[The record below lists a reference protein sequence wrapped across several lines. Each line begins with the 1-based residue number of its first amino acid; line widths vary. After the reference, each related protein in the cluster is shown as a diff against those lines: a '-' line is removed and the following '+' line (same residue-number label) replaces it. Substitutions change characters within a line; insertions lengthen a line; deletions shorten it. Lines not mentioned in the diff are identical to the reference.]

1 MPGSSV
7 PIIESKLWIPSARP
21 GLVPRAGLVE
31 RLTASRGASIVAI
44 AAPAGYG
51 KTTLLAQWAE
61 TEDRPVAWLTVDG
74 TDDDPAVLLTHV
86 AAALD
91 RAVQIDPAV
100 IRALRRPALAFAAPR
115 LGSAIHR
122 PDDPFLLVLDDAHL
136 LGDTTS
142 IDALM
147 LVVDHLADGSQVAL
161 SGRSLAAFS
170 LARQR
175 AERRVLSLGPSDLA
189 LSEDEAAGLFR
200 SIGAIV
206 PNGEIVTLV
215 QRTEGWAAGLYLAAR
230 SFGAEGRTG
239 AGHVAAEPF
248 TGADGLVTDYFR
260 SELLARLPARELRFM
275 TRTSVLDRMSGPLCD
290 VVTDGRGSA
299 ATLERLERST
309 LMLVPLDRRRE
320 WYRYHHLL
328 RDVLRQEL
336 ERREPGSASEY
347 LRRSAEWHR
356 DHAMPE
362 QAIDH
367 AIAAEDAEL
376 AARLLAKVTLPMYR
390 DGRLATLERWFA
402 WFDANELTG
411 AHAQVALLGAWLRM
425 LSGDAAGAEQR
436 LALARRSFV
445 EGSLVEGAP
454 PWESWVAV
462 LEAALC
468 REGPERMLAD
478 AERALAGLPADDVWR
493 PAALMEAAVARQ
505 LLGDTDAEAHLA
517 RTADAAVA
525 LGATPTASMALTEIA
540 IVAADQG
547 DWTRAGSYAGRAR
560 AVVEESS
567 LQDYGP
573 SILTYASGARL
584 AAQRGDRPRTEEDL
598 ARAQRLRPAI
608 GYAMPWL
615 AVQARLQ
622 LVHAYMALAD
632 AAGARTVVRE
642 IREIL
647 LRRPQLGVLVTEA
660 ELAEGAVRSLPRGVT
675 GVSTVTA
682 AELRVL
688 PYLQTHLS
696 FQEIADR
703 LFLSRNTVK
712 SHVASVYRKLGVS
725 SRSDAVA
732 RAREIGLIER

>member
-1 MPGSSV
+1 MLGSSV
-7 PIIESKLWIPSARP
+7 PLVESRLWIPSARP

-31 RLTASRGASIVAI
+31 RLSASRDTSIVAV

-61 TEDRPVAWLTVDG
+61 AEDRPVAWLTVDG
-74 TDDDPAVLLTHV
+74 THDDPAILLTHV

-100 IRALRRPALAFAAPR
+100 IRALRRPALAVAAPR

-122 PDDPFLLVLDDAHL
+122 PDDPFLLVLDDVHL

-170 LARQR
+170 LARHR

-189 LSEDEAAGLFR
+189 LSEDEAAELFR
-200 SIGAIV
+200 SIGAV
-206 PNGEIVTLV
+206 ALNGEIQTLV
-215 QRTEGWAAGLYLAAR
+215 ERTEGWAAGLYLAAQ
-230 SFGAEGRTG
+230 SVDAQGGR
-239 AGHVAAEPF
+239 VASEPF

-290 VVTDGRGSA
+290 VVTGGRGSA
-299 ATLERLERST
+299 AILERLERVT
-309 LMLVPLDRRRE
+309 LMLVPLDHHRE

-336 ERREPGSASEY
+336 ERREPGRALEY
-347 LRRSAEWHR
+347 LRRSAEWHW

-362 QAIDH
+362 QAVDH
-367 AIAAEDAEL
+367 AIAAGDAGL

-402 WFDANELTG
+402 WFDANELMG
-411 AHAQVALLGAWLRM
+411 AHAPVALLAAWLRM

-436 LALARRSFV
+436 LALAERGFV
-445 EGSLVEGAP
+445 EGSLVEGDP
-454 PWESWVAV
+454 PWESWVAA

-493 PAALMEAAVARQ
+493 SAALMEAAVAKR
-505 LLGDTDAEAHLA
+505 LLGNADAEADLA

-525 LGATPTASMALTEIA
+525 LGAAPTASMAFTEIA
-540 IVAADQG
+540 IAAADQG
-547 DWTRAGSYAGRAR
+547 DWTRASSYAERAR
-560 AVVEESS
+560 AVVEGAS

-573 SILTYASGARL
+573 SIHTYAFGARL
-584 AAQRGDRPRTEEDL
+584 AAQRGDRPRTEEYL

-622 LVHAYMALAD
+622 LVHAYLALAD

-647 LRRPQLGVLVTEA
+647 LRRPRLGLLVTEA
-660 ELAEGAVRSLPRGVT
+660 ELVEETVRSLPRGVT

-703 LFLSRNTVK
+703 LYLSRNTVK
-712 SHVASVYRKLGVS
+712 SHVLSVYRKLGVS

-732 RAREIGLIER
+732 RAREIGLIEG